1 MKDTKFIKGYCKKT
15 KQHFGLEIK
24 KIGAVWKVVNFINI
38 TAEEASVITSE
49 IKQAS
54 FSTNENLLP
63 CKKCGKRVVS
73 GCSCPQKTFQCRA
86 GEYNFQCVYCNNME
100 IDYTAAAIGGGYK
113 EGDRSEERRVG
124 KEC

>member
-1 MKDTKFIKGYCKKT
+1 MKDTNFIKGYCKKT

-63 CKKCGKRVVS
+63 
-73 GCSCPQKTFQCRA
+73 
-86 GEYNFQCVYCNNME
+86 
-100 IDYTAAAIGGGYK
+100 
-113 EGDRSEERRVG
+113 
-124 KEC
+124 